1 MEKKNN
7 HIIPKA
13 LLKQWKTFNQN
24 RYGVYCY
31 EIESKSSFFSASDG
45 KRGYSFAIEEDFYVP
60 RIENERKL
68 NVEDWFCGL
77 EHTLAITIERLN
89 KGTESPICRNRED
102 FTKFS
107 MALLSLKHR
116 TKYHVEQVIKY
127 LNNNPATK
135 KLVEASE
142 NRSVRLVSLENIVNA
157 ITEESIEYANYEM
170 LVCRNLTGNLIIG
183 DQPFMADVVDGYNFV
198 TLSPYYFVAFRKSR
212 NSTFTYIPSEDG
224 MIDTLNRYMAKAT
237 RYWIV
242 AKNEEILAK
251 YIEEASQTKDELTP
265 DFQSI
270 KYIRRG
276 YTIE

>member
-31 EIESKSSFFSASDG
+31 EIETKSSIFSASDG

-60 RIENERKL
+60 TIENERKL
-68 NVEDWFCGL
+68 NVENWFSGL
-77 EHTLAITIERLN
+77 EHTLAIAIERLN
-89 KGTESPICRNRED
+89 RGTEGPICRNRQD

-127 LNNNPATK
+127 LNNNPSTK

-142 NRSVRLVSLENIVNA
+142 NRSVHLVSLENIVNA
-157 ITEESIEYANYEM
+157 ITEEAIEYANYEM
-170 LVCRNLTGNLIIG
+170 IVFRNLTGNLIIG
-183 DQPFMADVVDGYNFV
+183 DQPFMAEVIDGYNFV
-198 TLSPYYFVAFRKSR
+198 TLSPNYFVAFRKSK
-212 NSTFTYIPSEDG
+212 NSAFTYIPGEEG
-224 MIDTLNRYMAKAT
+224 MIDMLNKYMAKAA
-237 RYWIV
+237 RHWIV
-242 AKNEEILAK
+242 AKNEETLAK

-265 DFQSI
+265 DFQPI
-270 KYIRRG
+270 KYM
-276 YTIE
+276 